1 MKNVIKF
8 TCMGLAMMLA
18 FNMGPAS
25 AQKAPKRSITKI
37 SGDLYRFQN
46 NFHYS
51 VFYVTDEGV
60 LVTDPINT
68 GAAKWLKAEIKKRF
82 NKPIKYLVYSHDH
95 QDHSSGGEV
104 FEGATVIGHEKT
116 RDAMIGEKRPTAV
129 PTLTFSNQMTINLGG
144 KQNELTYVGL
154 GHSDNSIVMRF
165 PAERALF
172 AVDFISVKRLA
183 FKTLS
188 DTYVPGLIEAIRTVQ
203 NMDFDTIL
211 PGHGKTG
218 TRQDVKDHGDYI
230 EDLYNAVLG
239 GMRAGKSLDD
249 LKSSIKLP
257 KYEKWAQ
264 YKAWLPLNI
273 EGMYSRIQ
281 NQRRATK

>member
-1 MKNVIKF
+1 
-8 TCMGLAMMLA
+8 
-18 FNMGPAS
+18 
-25 AQKAPKRSITKI
+25 
-37 SGDLYRFQN
+37 
-46 NFHYS
+46 
-51 VFYVTDEGV
+51 
-60 LVTDPINT
+60 
-68 GAAKWLKAEIKKRF
+68 
-82 NKPIKYLVYSHDH
+82 
-95 QDHSSGGEV
+95 
-104 FEGATVIGHEKT
+104 
-116 RDAMIGEKRPTAV
+116 MIGEKRPTAV
-129 PTLTFSNQMTINLGG
+129 STLTFSDQMTINLGG
-144 KQNELTYVGL
+144 KQIELTYVGL

-188 DTYVPGLIEAIRTVQ
+188 DTYVPGFIEAIRTVQ

-211 PGHGKTG
+211 P
-218 TRQDVKDHGDYI
+218 DHGDYI

-264 YKAWLPLNI
+264 YKAWLLLNI